1 MGTKGPKKGAAA
13 RVSATS
19 SASLHR
25 KPRPPRHRGGADTRP
40 THAKVSAPRLTTWE
54 WGRIWLDL
62 MNEYLSEAGKAEAI
76 FKQAKTPADEV
87 RLSRKAR
94 KHMKRMMEIER
105 ELKLR

>member
-1 MGTKGPKKGAAA
+1 
-13 RVSATS
+13 
-19 SASLHR
+19 
-25 KPRPPRHRGGADTRP
+25 
-40 THAKVSAPRLTTWE
+40 
-54 WGRIWLDL
+54 